1 MGLDPTNTP
10 DPNRPE
16 GILGRH
22 YQFWNV
28 SSFEEAECITDYPIA
43 IPTNLPD
50 GFVRGEN
57 IIVHK
62 TGTSH
67 FEDRWVEHGWGIPGD
82 PTYAFRL
89 EQHTWKFSL
98 DGEPAMING
107 IPGER
112 HLRPAIPPDFPP
124 LLVFLWEEEG
134 YWFTISGFLGGPI
147 TEEFL
152 LEVAASLELRDAAPA
167 IHTPTV
173 SQACSALDPT
183 NTPDPNRPEGIRG
196 REYQFWNV
204 SSFEEA
210 ECITDYPIA
219 IPTNLP
225 DGFIRGE
232 NIIVHKRSTSHFED
246 RWVEHGWGIPGDPSY
261 GFRVSQHSWKFSLG
275 NGEPTMINGI
285 PGERSLR
292 PAIPPDFPPLLTLLW
307 EEDGYWFTIWGFLDG
322 PITEEFLLEVA
333 ASLEPR
339 DAVPATHTATV
350 SQACSALDP
359 TSTPDPNRPE
369 GILGS
374 ISEFWN
380 VSSFEEAECIT
391 DYPIAIPTNLPDGFI
406 RGENIIVTKMGTSH
420 FEDRFVEHGWYIPG
434 DPPYGIRLSQHS
446 RKFSLGNGE
455 PAMINGIAGE
465 RHLLPSQSPDFPP
478 LLSFLWEE
486 GGYWYT
492 IDGYLHGP
500 ITEEFLLEVAASLRL
515 PEDGSG

>member
-1 MGLDPTNTP
+1 MMRSRLTLLVIVLLVLCLVAAAGGCTQQDSPGPESSPTAQATDTPEATPTLKPTDRSVPPPDVPPADTPTPAPTIGATHTPEAVPTPEAADTPASIPTVQPTDAPETAIPPECMGLDPTNTP

-16 GILGRH
+16 GILGRD

-50 GFVRGEN
+50 GFIRGEN

-62 TGTSH
+62 SGTSH

-82 PTYAFRL
+82 STYGFFRL

-124 LLVFLWEEEG
+124 LLVLLWEEDG
-134 YWFTISGFLGGPI
+134 YWYTISGFLDGPI

-152 LEVAASLELRDAAPA
+152 LKIAASLELRDAAPA
-167 IHTPTV
+167 TYTPTV
-173 SQACSALDPT
+173 AQACSALDPT
-183 NTPDPNRPEGIRG
+183 NTPDPNRPEGILG
-196 REYQFWNV
+196 KDSQSWNV

-225 DGFIRGE
+225 DGFVRAE
-232 NIIVHKRSTSHFED
+232 NVIVNKRSTSHFED

-261 GFRVSQHSWKFSLG
+261 GFRVSQHSWKYSLG

-285 PGERSLR
+285 PGERRLR

-307 EEDGYWFTIWGFLDG
+307 EEGGYWYAIMGFLDG

-333 ASLEPR
+333 ASLR
-339 DAVPATHTATV
+339 F
-350 SQACSALDP
+350 
-359 TSTPDPNRPE
+359 PE
-369 GILGS
+369 
-374 ISEFWN
+374 E
-380 VSSFEEAECIT
+380 SS
-391 DYPIAIPTNLPDGFI
+391 G
-406 RGENIIVTKMGTSH
+406 
-420 FEDRFVEHGWYIPG
+420 
-434 DPPYGIRLSQHS
+434 
-446 RKFSLGNGE
+446 
-455 PAMINGIAGE
+455 
-465 RHLLPSQSPDFPP
+465 
-478 LLSFLWEE
+478 
-486 GGYWYT
+486 
-492 IDGYLHGP
+492 
-500 ITEEFLLEVAASLRL
+500 
-515 PEDGSG
+515 

>member
-1 MGLDPTNTP
+1 MIRSRLTLLVIVLLTLCLVAVAAACTQQDSPGPESGPTAQATDTPEPTPLLKPTDSSVQPPDVPPTDTPTPVPTIGATHTPEAVPTPEVTDTPASIPTVQPTDAPETAISPECMGLDPTNTP

-16 GILGRH
+16 GILGRD

-82 PTYAFRL
+82 PTYGFRL

-152 LEVAASLELRDAAPA
+152 LEVAASLELRDATPA
-167 IHTPTV
+167 THTTTV

-183 NTPDPNRPEGIRG
+183 NTPDPNRPEGILG
-196 REYQFWNV
+196 RDSQSWNV

-232 NIIVHKRSTSHFED
+232 NIIVNKRSTSHFED
-246 RWVEHGWGIPGDPSY
+246 RWVDHGWGIPGDPSY
-261 GFRVSQHSWKFSLG
+261 GFRVSQHSWKYSLG

-285 PGERSLR
+285 PGERRLR
-292 PAIPPDFPPLLTLLW
+292 PAIPPDFQPLLTLLW
-307 EEDGYWFTIWGFLDG
+307 EEGGYWYAIMGFLDG

-333 ASLEPR
+333 ASLR
-339 DAVPATHTATV
+339 F
-350 SQACSALDP
+350 
-359 TSTPDPNRPE
+359 PE
-369 GILGS
+369 
-374 ISEFWN
+374 E
-380 VSSFEEAECIT
+380 SS
-391 DYPIAIPTNLPDGFI
+391 G
-406 RGENIIVTKMGTSH
+406 
-420 FEDRFVEHGWYIPG
+420 
-434 DPPYGIRLSQHS
+434 
-446 RKFSLGNGE
+446 
-455 PAMINGIAGE
+455 
-465 RHLLPSQSPDFPP
+465 
-478 LLSFLWEE
+478 
-486 GGYWYT
+486 
-492 IDGYLHGP
+492 
-500 ITEEFLLEVAASLRL
+500 
-515 PEDGSG
+515 